1 MTSAKLTS
9 KRQITIPRDVREALG
24 LRTGDRLEFRLH
36 ENRAE
41 VVKADQKIPLLSL
54 QGMLRSRLKGITVE
68 VMNQD
73 LRLKVVRQY
82 KKNLAK

>member
-68 VMNQD
+68 DMNQD

>member
-9 KRQITIPRDVREALG
+9 KGQITIPRDVREALG

-68 VMNQD
+68 DMNQG

-82 KKNLAK
+82 KKSLAK

>member
-9 KRQITIPRDVREALG
+9 KGQITIPRDVREALG
-24 LRTGDRLEFRLH
+24 LRTGDWREFRLH

-68 VMNQD
+68 DMNQD

>member
-68 VMNQD
+68 DMNQD
-73 LRLKVVRQY
+73 LRLKVVRQN

>member
-54 QGMLRSRLKGITVE
+54 QRMLRSRLKGITVE